1 MQRFDWFRKSAAN
14 LTDEALAPGLP
25 FDYEKEKEV
34 LAYDYAFGGDILAK
48 YGEEMYHVV
57 GLENRRILSVHQREM
72 DELAEEHGFFSNH
85 KINDRNIYVSFR
97 VYVQIKT
104 HSPACLLDRLRD
116 VIEKHPTPSPSFLL
130 PVSVLQFIDLFI
142 ILQNSVTL

>member
-1 MQRFDWFRKSAAN
+1 MSVLSGGIYLEKLERKFIMLWDQR
-14 LTDEALAPGLP
+14 TDV
-25 FDYEKEKEV
+25 FSRFIV
-34 LAYDYAFGGDILAK
+34 
-48 YGEEMYHVV
+48 
-57 GLENRRILSVHQREM
+57 QREM
-72 DELAEEHGFFSNH
+72 GEPAEENGFFSNH

-130 PVSVLQFIDLFI
+130 AVSVLQFIYLLI